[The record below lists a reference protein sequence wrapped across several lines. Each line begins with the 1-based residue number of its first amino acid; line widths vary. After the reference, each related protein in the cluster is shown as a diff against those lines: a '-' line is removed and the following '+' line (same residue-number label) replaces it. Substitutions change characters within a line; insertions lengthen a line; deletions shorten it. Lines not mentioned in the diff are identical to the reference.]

1 LNIFLNIKTIL
12 EEKNNQ
18 VIDYFKEL
26 EFSYIFTD
34 NIDKVSKNVTNMTV
48 DNITNLDEL
57 DDSNDIKNY
66 LQYLISEMMDN
77 VISHSCSED
86 GGLVLIEYDYPN
98 KSIQVM
104 IIDSGIGLSKGLLNE
119 YKVDNEKDAIKKAME
134 KEITGSNSF
143 GTYNNVQKHA
153 GLGLYFLSR
162 IINETKGNLTIVSN
176 NAMYSNK
183 DELYDNIDS
192 SFKGTLIAFEIYID
206 NLEYE
211 FRQLFNIIKD
221 EDVYEDVF

>member
-1 LNIFLNIKTIL
+1 MNIIFLNIKNIL
-12 EEKNNQ
+12 EEKNDK

-26 EFSYIFTD
+26 KFSYIFTD
-34 NIDKVSKNVTNMTV
+34 NIDKVSKDITNITV
-48 DNITNLDEL
+48 DNITNLDK

-77 VISHSCSED
+77 VISHSCSKD
-86 GGLVLIEYDYPN
+86 GGLVLIGYDYSN
-98 KSIQVM
+98 KSIKVI
-104 IIDSGIGLSKGLLNE
+104 IIDNGIGLSKGLLNE

-134 KEITGSNSF
+134 KEVTGSNSF

-162 IINETKGNLTIVSN
+162 IINEIKGNLTIVSN
-176 NAMYSNK
+176 NAIYSNK
-183 DELYDNIDS
+183 NELYGNIDS
-192 SFKGTLIAFEIYID
+192 TFKGTLIAFEICID
-206 NLEYE
+206 NLDYE
-211 FRQLFNIIKD
+211 FTELFKIIKD